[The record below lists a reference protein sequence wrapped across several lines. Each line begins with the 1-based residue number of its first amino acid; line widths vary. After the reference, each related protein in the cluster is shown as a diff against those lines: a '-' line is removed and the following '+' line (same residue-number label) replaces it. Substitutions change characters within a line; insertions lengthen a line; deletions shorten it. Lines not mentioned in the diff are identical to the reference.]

1 MHNFFSLKNKNKNT
15 TYMRVCQFAFFF
27 FFFLLFYSFFFKNI
41 EKIKKTLLKN
51 QNKIKIDDL

>member
-41 EKIKKTLLKN
+41 EKIKKTLL
-51 QNKIKIDDL
+51 